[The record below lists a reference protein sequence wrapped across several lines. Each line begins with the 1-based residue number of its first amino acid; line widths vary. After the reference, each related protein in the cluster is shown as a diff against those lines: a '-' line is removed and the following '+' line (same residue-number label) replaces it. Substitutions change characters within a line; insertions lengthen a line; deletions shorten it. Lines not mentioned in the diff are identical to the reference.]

1 MIVIIIVTMI
11 IEKWFLENEKYIKW
25 IYYTNLWNSV
35 LKRKKIEVMNLLRK
49 KFKISKRFMNET

>member
-1 MIVIIIVTMI
+1 MMI

-49 KFKISKRFMNET
+49 KFKISKRFMNEI

>member
-1 MIVIIIVTMI
+1 MIIIVMMI